1 MGHIGKFLNLAM
13 VMVLLVGVTLFA
25 ADSGDLRLVN
35 AAKGKDQDAVRSLLR
50 QGADVNS
57 AQPDGS
63 TALAWAAHLD
73 ELEMADFLL
82 AAGADVNLANDYGVT
97 PLLMA
102 CGNGND
108 VMVLK
113 FIKSGA
119 NPNAAQWAGEAP
131 IMRCARS
138 AGLDAINALISGGAN
153 VNAATRRGQTALMW
167 AAGQRRP
174 EIVQVLIEHGADVK
188 ATTHLVPGF
197 KPPQYYTWGLFDH
210 VKGRP
215 DRHDPNDFHLDPA
228 SSRGGYTPLM
238 FAAREGDLES
248 ARRLVSAGANVN
260 AQGPDGSPLLVAS
273 ASGQED
279 VAIFFLEKGA
289 DPNASDGWGI
299 TPLHWAV
306 QEGLQAI
313 AAARL
318 RTPTDHL
325 WYHKNMPILAK
336 ALLARGAD
344 PDARI
349 AKGTAPFNYP
359 PFSHRGGIALP
370 QIRQKGATPFFL
382 AAAAGDIGMMRLFLS
397 NGADPRMPTEEGATP
412 LMVAAGL
419 GLKLEPAG
427 RTQESALQAVM
438 LTVELGNQVQEVTL
452 GNRAALHGAA
462 YIGANEIIKFLV
474 ERGADIN
481 AEDKFGQTPLSIAMG
496 DPERL
501 SDPFDKRFWQQPPP
515 HKDTAALLLSLG
527 AQPLSDNALDVGAA
541 KRAAPSRY
549 PLQRQ
554 DD

>member
-1 MGHIGKFLNLAM
+1 MGRIGKFLNLAM
-13 VMVLLVGVTLFA
+13 VMVLLVGSKIFA
-25 ADSGDLRLVN
+25 ADSGDLQLVN
-35 AAKGKDQDAVRSLLR
+35 AAKDKDRDAVRSLLR

-63 TALAWAAHLD
+63 TALAWSAHWD
-73 ELEMADFLL
+73 DLEMANLLL

-102 CGNGND
+102 CGNGNNA
-108 VMVLK
+108 MVLK
-113 FIKSGA
+113 FVKSGA
-119 NPNAAQWAGEAP
+119 DPNTAQWAREAP
-131 IMRCARS
+131 IMRCTRS
-138 AGLDAINALISGGAN
+138 VGLDAIQALIASGAD

-167 AAGQRRP
+167 AAGQARL
-174 EIVQVLIEHGADVK
+174 EIVQILIEHGADVN
-188 ATTHLVPGF
+188 ATTHLIPGF
-197 KPPQYYTWGLFDH
+197 KPPQYFTWGLFDH

-238 FAAREGDLES
+238 FAARVGDVES
-248 ARRLVSAGANVN
+248 ARLLIAAGADVNVE
-260 AQGPDGSPLLVAS
+260 GPDGSSLLVAS

-279 VAIFFLEKGA
+279 VAILFLEEGA

-318 RTPTDHL
+318 QSPTDHL
-325 WYHKNMPILAK
+325 WYHENMPNMAK
-336 ALLARGAD
+336 ALLAKGAD
-344 PDARI
+344 PNARI
-349 AKGTAPFNYP
+349 SKGTAPFNYP
-359 PFSHRGGIALP
+359 PFSHRGGITLP
-370 QIRQKGATPFFL
+370 QIRKKGATPFFL
-382 AAAAGDIGMMRLFLS
+382 AAAAADMEMMQLLLS
-397 NGADPRMPTEEGATP
+397 NGADPRMPTEDRATP

-419 GLKLEPAG
+419 GLKRAPSG
-427 RTQESALQAVM
+427 RTNEQALRAVM
-438 LTVELGNQVQEVTL
+438 LTVELGNQVQAVALE
-452 GNRAALHGAA
+452 NRTALHGAA
-462 YIGANEIIKFLV
+462 YMAANDIIKFLV

-501 SDPFDKRFWQQPPP
+501 VDPFDKRFWQQPPP

-527 AQPLSDNALDVGAA
+527 AKPLSGNALDVGAA